1 MKRLLFIMDT
11 FPLGGIS
18 KSLLA
23 LLNEIEGKYE
33 VDLLLMEKSGLF
45 VPLIPNWLHVLD
57 TPMEAPFRNPHPKE
71 FVRTFRQLPFERFL
85 AWCDFSIRCTW
96 GRIVGGLAGQV
107 NAMDVWLGH
116 HTATIGGHYDVAIAY
131 QGGRCIY
138 YMVEK
143 IDADVKIG
151 YVHSNYSVNPT
162 DNMLKPADSVYFP
175 KLDYIV
181 TISEVCKESLMNEF
195 PELRSKMVVVENIC
209 SQRMITS
216 MANEG
221 QSFDDDFSGVR
232 IVSLGRI
239 DIKVK
244 GLDIIIEVC
253 KILKEKGLKFRWYW
267 LGDGAQRC
275 ELEQMIKNAG
285 VQDVLILAGAKVNP
299 YPFVKDAD
307 IYVQPSRVEGKSV
320 ALDEVKA
327 LHKPIVVTKFGSVY
341 DQFTNGQNALI
352 AEIDAQDV
360 AAKII
365 YMIDYPEVM
374 RNLSNN
380 LSVEKV
386 SNEEQAEKFE
396 SLLNNKL

>member
-1 MKRLLFIMDT
+1 MKRILFIMDT

-23 LLNEIEGKYE
+23 LLNEIEDKYD

-45 VPLIPNWLHVLD
+45 VPLIPNWVHVID
-57 TPMEAPFRNPHPKE
+57 SPMEASFRNPHPKG
-71 FVRTFRQLPFERFL
+71 FVRAFRNLSFGRFL
-85 AWCDFSIRCTW
+85 AWCDFSLRCIL
-96 GRIVGGLAGQV
+96 GRLTGGLAGQV
-107 NAMDVWLGH
+107 NAMDVWLGR
-116 HTATIGGHYDVAIAY
+116 HTETIVGHYDAAIAY

-138 YMVEK
+138 YLVEK

-175 KLDYIV
+175 QLDTIV
-181 TISEVCKESLMNEF
+181 TISEVCKESLIKEF
-195 PELRSKMVVVENIC
+195 PELRSKVVVVENIC
-209 SQRMITS
+209 SQRMINS

-221 QSFDDDFSGVR
+221 GSFEDDFDGVR

-244 GLDIIIEVC
+244 GLDMIIEAC
-253 KILKEKGLKFRWYW
+253 KILKENGLKFRWYW

-307 IYVQPSRVEGKSV
+307 LYVQPSRVEGKSV

-341 DQFTNGQNALI
+341 DQFTDGENALI
-352 AEIDAQDV
+352 AEIDPRDV
-360 AAKII
+360 AAKIM
-365 YMIDYPEVM
+365 YMIDHPDVM
-374 RNLSNN
+374 CNLSNN
-380 LSVEKV
+380 LSAEKK
-386 SNEEQAEKFE
+386 SNEGQSVIFE
-396 SLLNNKL
+396 SLLSKKV